1 MKAVVEA
8 LSTRRNRGLLRDY
21 ESSDGSLFQAL
32 AHVAPVRVLARGVA
46 DAAEAALVAHTDG
59 VLLVAELQT
68 LALL

>member
-1 MKAVVEA
+1 MSRVNSSVT
-8 LSTRRNRGLLRDY
+8 TRV
-21 ESSDGSLFQAL
+21 
-32 AHVAPVRVLARGVA
+32 HVAPVRVLARGVA